1 MRSAKGLAA
10 VRTVALA
17 AMTAMAISA
26 VPAID
31 RVAAA
36 DANFATYAG
45 RWVGSGTIKLA
56 GGASESLK
64 CRATYFVVS
73 GGSGLEQNIR
83 CASAS
88 YKLEVRSAM
97 QQSGGSISGSWQETQ
112 YNSSGS
118 LSGKATASGLRLNVS
133 SDKFSASMSV
143 TLNGSSQT
151 VSIVPKGIDISSVT
165 IGLRKG

>member
-1 MRSAKGLAA
+1 MRSAKGRAA
-10 VRTVALA
+10 VRTAAIAAIA
-17 AMTAMAISA
+17 AMATSA
-26 VPAID
+26 LPGAE
-31 RVAAA
+31 RAAAA
-36 DANFATYAG
+36 DADFKTYAG

-56 GGASESLK
+56 GGTSESLK

-97 QQSGGSISGSWQETQ
+97 QQSGGAISGSWQETQ
-112 YNSSGS
+112 YNTSGS
-118 LSGKATASGLRLNVS
+118 LSGKATASGLKLSVS

-165 IGLRKG
+165 IGLKKG